1 MERNIYEIEL
11 EIPNSGIFIMGLEN
25 ENLIIS
31 LNIMKFIE
39 INAEKIATL
48 DGKLDVG
55 GLVKPLHSYIIY
67 EVLEKN
73 NKNNFN
79 DVKIIDKI
87 EDENNIIY
95 HFNFGLILNTFIGEN
110 EDNKDKEALKT
121 LSFMQNFIPACFF
134 SYQIIGDSKAIPK
147 NVLEDLKNRYGYEGK
162 NYKSIFKKEV
172 YINCNCL
179 ERLNFSHCEFES
191 KVSLRFL
198 KDNKYKEF
206 HNGIDFSNCIFKNE
220 VDFSYFVSGA
230 PLPDNKYYNNAQ
242 NTLFK
247 DCIFENKVDFH
258 NSKITNNIYF
268 NNAHFKDYVDFHECE
283 FEKTVNFYGV
293 IFEKA
298 PNFSACY
305 FKEPKAVNLINVDID
320 KLDFKSLEQYIKDK
334 YQDESYKNE
343 TKGIQ
348 DEKEIFKI
356 QNEHQLRY
364 AKNLKDSFRVIK
376 DILIT
381 QNNTLEAQ
389 EWHKLELYAK
399 EKELLFEVESCY
411 KEKNKPFIAAKSE
424 DKNSINLTFS
434 VLLLWIYRVTS
445 LHHTNLPRIINFA
458 SLNIVAFGGLVCLI
472 TYLSYHINKQSNFW
486 LFGVLILFALII
498 GIVSLLL
505 KKQKLKNITLILCL
519 FLAFLLALF
528 LMQRIAFLS
537 SFGDI
542 IFALLFYCLL
552 VIVLIYLY
560 PYINLKSFIS
570 YCFNWLVY
578 FFLVMIVVIKP
589 QLINPFAG
597 IFSSDKLYESQFEK
611 SLNDL
616 NVSAI
621 MILTDIS
628 QDNFNLPS
636 KDQNISFVELN
647 SAKALIIA
655 NKEKLKEILS
665 KVYNDKYVSDYK
677 KVLNE
682 LENNTSN
689 VKNIIEEIDNKNNN
703 SVISVQ
709 LNQILNF
716 NFSQEIDILYMI
728 KSNFF
733 ISEKLSPEQMAIF
746 DQKDSQDKLK
756 SVLALLKFKSSF
768 EGILKI
774 INQDEITEN
783 TIKSTSV
790 LYSIMLL
797 LCIFSL
803 QKTARKNSIV
813 PS

>member
-31 LNIMKFIE
+31 LDLAKFE
-39 INAEKIATL
+39 CKK
-48 DGKLDVG
+48 KLNVG
-55 GLVKPLHSYIIY
+55 ELAKPLHPYIIY

-79 DVKIIDKI
+79 DVEIIDKI

-283 FEKTVNFYGV
+283 FEKTANFYGV
-293 IFEKA
+293 RFEKA

-320 KLDFKSLEQYIKDK
+320 KLDFKSVEKYIEDNYK
-334 YQDESYKNE
+334 DESYKNE

-348 DEKEIFKI
+348 DKKEFFKI
-356 QNEHQLRY
+356 KNKHKLRY

-376 DILIT
+376 DVLIT

-399 EKELLFEVESCY
+399 EKENHIDLSV
-411 KEKNKPFIAAKSE
+411 KDREKNADIF
-424 DKNSINLTFS
+424 KNILIWFNC
-434 VLLLWIYRVTS
+434 VLLNVYRNTS
-445 LHHTNLPRIINFA
+445 DHHNDFLKILNFTVGM
-458 SLNIVAFGGLVCLI
+458 IVL
-472 TYLSYHINKQSNFW
+472 Y
-486 LFGVLILFALII
+486 GVFIFFCQACIEPYSKFFNELKSSVIFIII
-498 GIVSLLL
+498 GILVFLCCIMFYFNR
-505 KKQKLKNITLILCL
+505 KKSIFAKSIFFIIAMVFIVLYLVTYFYKTNEYKTILYLVMCYILSIYICYFFFNIKNIIFNIVFKFMLYLV
-519 FLAFLLALF
+519 FL
-528 LMQRIAFLS
+528 
-537 SFGDI
+537 
-542 IFALLFYCLL
+542 
-552 VIVLIYLY
+552 
-560 PYINLKSFIS
+560 
-570 YCFNWLVY
+570 
-578 FFLVMIVVIKP
+578 FFLINSS
-589 QLINPFAG
+589 QLINPFTG
-597 IFSSDKLYESQFEK
+597 VFSSDKLYESQFEK

-616 NVSAI
+616 NTSAI
-621 MILTDIS
+621 INLASILQSD
-628 QDNFNLPS
+628 FNLHL
-636 KDQNISFVELN
+636 KDQNISFTELN
-647 SAKALIIA
+647 SAKALIVA
-655 NKEKLKEILS
+655 NKE
-665 KVYNDKYVSDYK
+665 N
-677 KVLNE
+677 
-682 LENNTSN
+682 
-689 VKNIIEEIDNKNNN
+689 
-703 SVISVQ
+703 
-709 LNQILNF
+709 
-716 NFSQEIDILYMI
+716 
-728 KSNFF
+728 
-733 ISEKLSPEQMAIF
+733 
-746 DQKDSQDKLK
+746 
-756 SVLALLKFKSSF
+756 LLKLNDANLNITK
-768 EGILKI
+768 EVLGEKYTELLKT
-774 INQDEITEN
+774 INQDKITEN

-790 LYSIMLL
+790 LYGIILL

>member
-55 GLVKPLHSYIIY
+55 GLAKPLHSYIIY

-636 KDQNISFVELN
+636 KDQNISFVKLN